1 MKDLDKIADQV
12 VDLAERFADVT
23 DAAQGRGV
31 RKRMGA
37 RWLLFPAA
45 GVGLYAL
52 GASRSFTSQA
62 KNVMTQAKARAS
74 DLPEE
79 LIGRVQRTTAS
90 GTRASSGGQATR
102 KATNR
107 STPQRRAKT
116 SSSR

>member
-1 MKDLDKIADQV
+1 MVDLDKLADQA

-37 RWLLFPAA
+37 RWLLLPAA

-52 GASRSFTSQA
+52 GASRTFTRQA
-62 KNVMTQAKARAS
+62 KNVMDQAKERAS
-74 DLPEE
+74 DLPDE

-90 GTRASSGGQATR
+90 GSRASSGGQAAR

-107 STPQRRAKT
+107 STRRPRAKT
-116 SSSR
+116 SSAR